1 MGGNRVR
8 AVLTT
13 IAVAAGV
20 AVSMQAAAHADSGQY
35 AYVNRSGGVGGNLY
49 AWYRDLPPAFHDN
62 LTRFTNRTD
71 RDMCVAYWDR
81 GTLYSM
87 QTVPPG
93 QAQNTVD
100 SYLPDAIVDCRYFLA

>member
-1 MGGNRVR
+1 MGVR
-8 AVLTT
+8 AVLAT

-20 AVSMQAAAHADSGQY
+20 AVSMPAAVHADSGQY
-35 AYVNRSGGVGGNLY
+35 SYLSRSGAIGGDYY
-49 AWYRDLPPAFHDN
+49 AWYRDLPAEFHDN
-62 LTRFTNRTD
+62 LTRFSNRTD

-93 QAQNTVD
+93 QAQYTID
-100 SYLPDAIVDCRYFLA
+100 SYLPDAIADCRYFSAGPG